1 VLGVRAVVPRLA
13 AGSVVGHVTAAL
25 LHGFDVW
32 AVPLDRVHVT
42 RIGSGASRGRTKYGR
57 SLKPG
62 QDPAE
67 AVYREKL
74 REDELR
80 GEGLTVVRWTWGDLD
95 VFGPIAAR
103 LRRAFTL

>member
-1 VLGVRAVVPRLA
+1 
-13 AGSVVGHVTAAL
+13 VGIT
-25 LHGFDVW
+25 
-32 AVPLDRVHVT
+32 
-42 RIGSGASRGRTKYGR
+42 RTKYGR